1 MKTITKIKRLF
12 TTFMLL
18 LLPVGTNKI
27 NTITYFTKPLE
38 DLNNNNDNEKTKK
51 LNKNIVININHIY

>member
-18 LLPVGTNKI
+18 LLPVGTNKL
-27 NTITYFTKPLE
+27 NTITYFAKPLE
-38 DLNNNNDNEKTKK
+38 DLNDNHD
-51 LNKNIVININHIY
+51 NKNENEN

>member
-18 LLPVGTNKI
+18 LLPVGKNKI

-38 DLNNNNDNEKTKK
+38 DLNNNNDNEKQ
-51 LNKNIVININHIY
+51 KN

>member
-1 MKTITKIKRLF
+1 VKTITKIKRLF

-38 DLNNNNDNEKTKK
+38 DLNNNNDNEKQ
-51 LNKNIVININHIY
+51 KN